1 MGVLPW
7 ERTISL
13 NNRVG
18 LKLSHVSGSDPF
30 IKHKTNDLPDLY
42 NKGNLK
48 ESLGNWYKDEEEE
61 IEKYEE
67 VTRLKSRVE
76 LLLNPVAP
84 EEEGKRRLK
93 KIQWILDNIKL
104 RNGTKL
110 VRNANQK
117 AWHKWCIAAVLPK
130 IYGDSWERLAPE
142 VLKEWGKSHILPIYN
157 II

>member
-1 MGVLPW
+1 MYLDL
-7 ERTISL
+7 IHLL
-13 NNRVG
+13 N
-18 LKLSHVSGSDPF
+18 
-30 IKHKTNDLPDLY
+30 IKQMIYLICII
-42 NKGNLK
+42 K
-48 ESLGNWYKDEEEE
+48 E
-61 IEKYEE
+61 I
-67 VTRLKSRVE
+67 
-76 LLLNPVAP
+76 LLNPVAP